1 VDSPLSKKVDRV
13 SPLYRVPQSAYDS
26 TMKLETN
33 ASTLP
38 PLVLDGHPLTLA
50 EIESVSTGRQTVVI
64 ASEAVAAVAKSREV
78 IERILQ
84 TGQTVYGVNT
94 GFGKLADVLIPAGQ
108 LAQLQT
114 NLVRSHACGLG
125 EPLSEAESR
134 AMLLLRANVLAK
146 GHSGVRPELA
156 HLLVDMLNR
165 GVHPIIPAKGSVGA
179 SGDLAPLA
187 HLALVVIGEGEAV
200 FESRRQL
207 GAQALAAAGLAPV
220 QLAAKEGLALL
231 NGTQAM
237 TAVGALS
244 AVHARYL
251 TGIADLAG
259 AMSLEALK
267 GTPVAF
273 DERIHQARPHAG
285 QIASAAHLIEILADS
300 EIRNSH
306 IANDPRV
313 QDAYCLRCMP
323 QVHGAAR
330 GVLDHVAQILEI
342 ESGSATD
349 NPLVFPTQNP
359 GQEMKGTEFSEVI
372 SGGNFHGAP
381 LSYAFD
387 YAAIAL
393 TDLASI
399 SERRIDRLI
408 NPDINEGLPAFLCA
422 NAGLSSGYMIAHVT
436 AAALLNECKVLAHPS
451 STDSVPTSGG
461 KEDHVSMGM
470 TGALKF
476 RQIVANLEHI
486 LAIEMMCAAQG
497 LDYRLPLKP
506 GAVAARAHAAIRNV
520 VPHLDDDRIP
530 APDIEAVA
538 RLIRE
543 RKL

>member
-1 VDSPLSKKVDRV
+1 MPT
-13 SPLYRVPQSAYDS
+13 AYHR
-26 TMKLETN
+26 TMPEALE
-33 ASTLP
+33 
-38 PLVLDGHPLTLA
+38 LDGHALTLA
-50 EIESVSTGRQTVVI
+50 KIESVSIDMCPVTIAEESRARVERSRQ
-64 ASEAVAAVAKSREV
+64 V
-78 IERILQ
+78 IETILA
-84 TGQTVYGVNT
+84 TGETVYGVNT
-94 GFGKLADVLIPAGQ
+94 GFGKLADVRIPPGS

-146 GHSGVRPELA
+146 GHSGVRIELLE
-156 HLLVDMLNR
+156 LLVAMLNA
-165 GVHPIIPAKGSVGA
+165 GVHPVIPAKGSVGA

-200 FESRRQL
+200 YQGHRQGGL
-207 GAQALAAAGLAPV
+207 DALFAAGLKPL
-220 QLAAKEGLALL
+220 QLEAKEGLALL

-237 TAVGALS
+237 TAVGALATS
-244 AVHARYL
+244 HARRL
-251 TGIADLAG
+251 AALADLAG
-259 AMSLEALK
+259 AMSLEALM

-273 DERIHQARPHAG
+273 DARIHNARPHAG
-285 QIASAAHLIEILADS
+285 QIASAANLTTILADS
-300 EIRNSH
+300 EIRESH
-306 IANDPRV
+306 VANDPRV

-323 QVHGAAR
+323 QVHGAVR
-330 GVLDHVAQILEI
+330 GVIDHVAMILEI

-349 NPLVFPTQNP
+349 NPLVFPPTTPDQKI
-359 GQEMKGTEFSEVI
+359 KGSEI
-372 SGGNFHGAP
+372 LSGGNFHGAP
-381 LSYAFD
+381 LAYAFD

-422 NAGLSSGYMIAHVT
+422 DAGLSSGYMIAHVT

-470 TGALKF
+470 TGALKL
-476 RQIVANLEHI
+476 RQIVDNLELV
-486 LAIEMMCAAQG
+486 LAIEMLCAAQG
-497 LDYRLPLKP
+497 LDYRLPLRP
-506 GAVAARAHAAIRNV
+506 SAVVARVHTIIRGI
-520 VPHLDDDRIP
+520 VPHLEEDRVP

-538 RLIRE
+538 RLIRNQQV
-543 RKL
+543 

>member
-1 VDSPLSKKVDRV
+1 MPHNLS
-13 SPLYRVPQSAYDS
+13 VPQIPLTSTIQ
-26 TMKLETN
+26 TMKSVT
-33 ASTLP
+33 STA
-38 PLVLDGHPLTLA
+38 PLILDGRALTLA
-50 EIESVSTGRQTVVI
+50 EIESVSCQRRPV
-64 ASEAVAAVAKSREV
+64 AVAPDAITRV
-78 IERILQ
+78 IESRRVVEAILEA
-84 TGQTVYGVNT
+84 GQTVYGVNT
-94 GFGKLADVLIPAGQ
+94 GFGKLADVRIPAEN

-125 EPLSEAESR
+125 EALSEPESR

-146 GHSGVRPELA
+146 GFSGIRPELL
-156 HLLVDMLNR
+156 HLLAAMLNEQ
-165 GVHPIIPAKGSVGA
+165 VHPIIPAKGSVGA

-187 HLALVVIGEGEAV
+187 HLALVVIGEGEAI
-200 FESRRQL
+200 FDGQRMP
-207 GAQALAAAGLAPV
+207 GAQALAAAGLAPLP
-220 QLAAKEGLALL
+220 LAAKEGLALL

-237 TAVGALS
+237 TSVGAL
-244 AVHARYL
+244 AVGHATRL
-251 TGIADLAG
+251 TEIADLAG
-259 AMSLEALK
+259 AMSLEALM

-273 DERIHQARPHAG
+273 DPRIHTVRPHPG
-285 QIASAAHLIEILADS
+285 QIAAAATLTEILNGS
-300 EIRNSH
+300 EIRQSH
-306 IANDPRV
+306 ITNDPRV

-330 GVLDHVAQILEI
+330 GVLDHVTGILEI

-349 NPLVFPTQNP
+349 NPLVFPA
-359 GQEMKGTEFSEVI
+359 GQGTEAEVL

-422 NAGLSSGYMIAHVT
+422 DAGLSSGYMIAHVT
-436 AAALLNECKVLAHPS
+436 AAALLNECKVLAHPA

-470 TGALKF
+470 TGALKL
-476 RQIVANLEHI
+476 RQITHNLEYI

-497 LDYRLPLKP
+497 LDYRQPLQP
-506 GAVAARAHAAIRNV
+506 SPAVARAHATVRAA
-520 VPHLDDDRIP
+520 VPHLDEDRIP
-530 APDIEAVA
+530 APDIQAVA
-538 RLIRE
+538 DLIRCGAFN
-543 RKL
+543 KPWKAL